1 MIRENCR
8 ARFTAADFD
17 FILRTLARSQNEHV
31 SLVDLLADSE
41 TRDSILDS
49 PRLVDAIL
57 SHGGQLRISSQ
68 FYFYVL
74 ARHVLRDAGITDRKL
89 CDYVGSLLEKFSRV
103 TFLQA
108 PHQSGSES
116 SRQYISDMLIALSR
130 ATPEE
135 AFLLRA
141 YVGNYLED
149 CIIDHVRSAQLSK
162 LAGASVR
169 ELSEL
174 ARTFLRHAGDQ
185 LYVGIYYS
193 RWLIDQLERH
203 DPRAGLG
210 DHNIRSLI
218 VFVEEIN
225 HALHAALQFKNGQH
239 EIGSEDF
246 ARDLELQAQVDTYL
260 VLLLFVAFF
269 RKTQRVS
276 RADRRWLRFHLF
288 ARQRPEAFRDQNLR
302 GRYLET
308 CELAAS

>member
-1 MIRENCR
+1 MNE
-8 ARFTAADFD
+8 
-17 FILRTLARSQNEHV
+17 TLFSQIQ
-31 SLVDLLADSE
+31 
-41 TRDSILDS
+41 R
-49 PRLVDAIL
+49 
-57 SHGGQLRISSQ
+57 
-68 FYFYVL
+68 
-74 ARHVLRDAGITDRKL
+74 
-89 CDYVGSLLEKFSRV
+89 LLERTYAQV
-103 TFLQA
+103 GINL
-108 PHQSGSES
+108 
-116 SRQYISDMLIALSR
+116 
-130 ATPEE
+130 EE
-135 AFLLRA
+135 
-141 YVGNYLED
+141 
-149 CIIDHVRSAQLSK
+149 CIIDRARSAQLSK
-162 LAGASVR
+162 LAGASAR

-193 RWLIDQLERH
+193 RWLINQLERH

-260 VLLLFVAFF
+260 ILLFFIAFF

-308 CELAAS
+308 CELAASYTQFLDTLNGLRRLEEIRKFRSLDYGAKKAHVFALMDRGG